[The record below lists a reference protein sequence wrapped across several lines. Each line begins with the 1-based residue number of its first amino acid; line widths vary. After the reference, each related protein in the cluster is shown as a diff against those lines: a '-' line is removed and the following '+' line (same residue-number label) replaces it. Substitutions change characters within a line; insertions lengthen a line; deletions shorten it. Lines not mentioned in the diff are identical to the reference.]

1 MERRLEL
8 ARRLALVLA
17 GALVGLH
24 FAPLGFM
31 PLDQSICFDG
41 GWRILCGQVPM
52 RDYVAPNG
60 FPVHAL
66 QALFF
71 GVFGVSWLAYCL
83 HAAVINGLAV
93 GLVDRLLDLL
103 GLDRTWSSVFALCTA
118 FVFTPP
124 FGVPYMDTHAFFFSL
139 AALVCAVS
147 AARAE
152 NATVRRLAAFA
163 TGPLLAAA
171 YLSKQIPSVLFLP
184 PVLLLALWAREER
197 LVMLKRVLASLAL
210 TAVAL
215 VALGFALGV
224 DWELVRLH
232 WLELPSEEGARR
244 LQFVPSLGDLAKRF
258 AETRTELGLHGPTA
272 AFLVALVLTALPF
285 GIGRLYPR
293 DAQRLVWPRAALGA
307 TLALAGLLFI
317 AWTSNQKAIGVP
329 LVFAAAG
336 CTAAAFQALSRQQGG
351 LGRRRLALALFVP
364 VPLLATVCAF
374 DARTFGR
381 EIDVTRKVND
391 LKFDAELAERSRPE
405 LPEKLSF
412 LRWSVPKLV
421 QYSPTDLAALV
432 EYLKAREGGLFLVGD
447 CSPLYALSGKVPTLP
462 ALWFHPGLTFPSTAD
477 ERFAAFE
484 ERLLKNLEREDVRT
498 IVIEPRVWIGDVPA
512 QKLITLERFPRVKA
526 LVDARLA
533 GERQFGAF
541 RVLELSPR

>member
-41 GWRILCGQVPM
+41 GWRLLCGQVPM

-71 GVFGVSWLAYCL
+71 AVFGTTWFAFCL
-83 HAAVINGLAV
+83 HAAVVNGLAV

-103 GLDRTWSSVFALCTA
+103 GLERMWSSVFALCTA

-152 NATVRRLAAFA
+152 SATVRKFAAFA

-171 YLSKQIPSVLFLP
+171 YLSKQIPSVFFLP
-184 PVLLLALWAREER
+184 VVLLVVLWAREER
-197 LVMLKRVLASLAL
+197 LGMLKRVLASLAIS
-210 TAVAL
+210 AAAL
-215 VALGFALGV
+215 AALAFALGV

-232 WLELPSEEGARR
+232 WLDLPSEEGARR
-244 LQFVPSLGDLAKRF
+244 LQFVPSFGDLAKRF
-258 AETRTELGLHGPTA
+258 AQTRTELGLHGPTA
-272 AFLVALVLTALPF
+272 AFLVALALSAVPV
-285 GIGRLYPR
+285 GLGKLYPR
-293 DAQRLVWPRAALGA
+293 ELQRLVWPRAALGA
-307 TLALAGLLFI
+307 ALALAGLLFI

-329 LVFAAAG
+329 LVFASAG
-336 CTAAAFQALSRQQGG
+336 CTAAAFQMLSRSQREAGRDGLRLRRALLRPRDRRDAQGERPRVRRG
-351 LGRRRLALALFVP
+351 AGGAFGPPAATRHGVPALGRAEARPVFPHRSRAARRAPQGARRWPVPRRRLLADVRALGQGADVPRAVVPSRADVP
-364 VPLLATVCAF
+364 V
-374 DARTFGR
+374 D
-381 EIDVTRKVND
+381 
-391 LKFDAELAERSRPE
+391 
-405 LPEKLSF
+405 
-412 LRWSVPKLV
+412 
-421 QYSPTDLAALV
+421 
-432 EYLKAREGGLFLVGD
+432 GG
-447 CSPLYALSGKVPTLP
+447 
-462 ALWFHPGLTFPSTAD
+462 
-477 ERFAAFE
+477 
-484 ERLLKNLEREDVRT
+484 
-498 IVIEPRVWIGDVPA
+498 
-512 QKLITLERFPRVKA
+512 
-526 LVDARLA
+526 
-533 GERQFGAF
+533 
-541 RVLELSPR
+541 

>member
-41 GWRILCGQVPM
+41 GWRLLCGQVPM

-71 GVFGVSWLAYCL
+71 AVFGTTWFAFCL
-83 HAAVINGLAV
+83 HAAVVNGLAV

-103 GLDRTWSSVFALCTA
+103 GLERMWSSVFALCTA

-152 NATVRRLAAFA
+152 SATVRKFAAFA

-171 YLSKQIPSVLFLP
+171 YLSKQIPSVFFLP
-184 PVLLLALWAREER
+184 VVLLVVLWAREER
-197 LVMLKRVLASLAL
+197 LGMLKRVLASLAIS
-210 TAVAL
+210 AAAL
-215 VALGFALGV
+215 AALAFALGV

-232 WLELPSEEGARR
+232 WLDLPSEEGARR
-244 LQFVPSLGDLAKRF
+244 LQFVPSFGDLAKRF

-272 AFLVALVLTALPF
+272 AFLVALALSAVPV
-285 GIGRLYPR
+285 GLGKLYPR
-293 DAQRLVWPRAALGA
+293 ELQRLVWPRAALGA
-307 TLALAGLLFI
+307 ALALAGLLFI

-329 LVFAAAG
+329 LVFASAG
-336 CTAAAFQALSRQQGG
+336 CTAAAFQMLSRSQREA
-351 LGRRRLALALFVP
+351 GRRQLALALYVP
-364 VPLLATVCAF
+364 VPLLATACAF
-374 DARTFGR
+374 DARSFGR
-381 EIDVTRKVND
+381 EIDATRKVND
-391 LKFDAELAERSRPE
+391 LVFDAELAERSGPQ
-405 LPEKLSF
+405 LPPGMAF

-421 QYSPTDLAALV
+421 QYSPTDLAQLV
-432 EYLKAREGGLFLVGD
+432 EHLKAREGGLFLVGD
-447 CSPLYALSGKVPTLP
+447 CSPMYALSGKVPTFP

-477 ERFAAFE
+477 ERLAAFE
-484 ERLLKNLEREDVRT
+484 ERLLANFEREDVRT
-498 IVIEPRVWIGDVPA
+498 VVLEPRVWIGDVPA

-526 LVDARLA
+526 LVDARLEN
-533 GERQFGAF
+533 ERQIGAF
-541 RVLELSPR
+541 RVLELRAR